1 MDAMSFDRNRPYDE
15 LPDLPPEGVETKA
28 VLKAVIRARV
38 AVERLREAGGKIPN
52 QHLVLQTLGLRE
64 AKASSEIE
72 NIVTTSDEVFKAPA
86 VDTKDD
92 YARSTPGAKEV
103 YRYRDALYHG
113 LNRLKRDSHP
123 LDTVLMEELF
133 RIVKQTGA
141 EDGVRRRGVFI
152 GSAKFGPVYTPPE
165 GHELLTGKLASLGAF
180 IHAAPGTPAAE
191 LDPLVRVALAHYQF
205 EAIHPFADGNG
216 RVGRI
221 LAVLMMIAEGLID
234 EPVIYLSGVILDGKF
249 EYYQRLMAVT
259 EKGEWEAWILYF
271 LNAIEKS
278 AEDATG
284 VIRNIGLVIEFFAER
299 LRTTHPGIYSREL
312 VELCFRKAYLRP
324 EDIEKAG
331 IAGKT
336 QSYDYLRRLV
346 ESGLLGEEKSGNRTL
361 YVNRRLLAEVG
372 E

>member
-1 MDAMSFDRNRPYDE
+1 MSFDRDRPYDD
-15 LPDLPPEGVETKA
+15 LPDLPPADVETKA
-28 VLKAVIRARV
+28 VLKAAIRARV
-38 AVERLREAGGKIPN
+38 AVERLREAGGKIPS

-72 NIVTTSDEVFKAPA
+72 NIVTTSDEVYKAPA

-92 YARSTPGAKEV
+92 YAGSTPGAKEV

-113 LNRLKRDSHP
+113 VNRLKRDSRP
-123 LDTVLMEELF
+123 LDTTLLEELF
-133 RIVKQTGA
+133 RIVKQAGA
-141 EDGVRRRGVFI
+141 EEGVRRKGVYV

-165 GHELLTGKLASLGAF
+165 GRELLTAKLSALGDF

-259 EKGEWEAWILYF
+259 EKGEWEAWVLYF

-284 VIRNIGLVIEFFAER
+284 VIRNIGLVIDFFAER

-336 QSYDYLRRLV
+336 QAYDYLRRLV
-346 ESGLLGEEKSGNRTL
+346 ESGLLGEEKSGKRTL
-361 YVNRRLLAEVG
+361 YVNRRLLAEIG